1 VVNKGLRG
9 WIDFL
14 LPGACLL
21 CGVRVPA
28 GRDFCPGCDAELPR
42 PGPTCACCAAPLTH
56 PPELEL
62 RCARCQQTAP
72 AFDRTFAL
80 FSYAAP
86 IDRLILRLKYHSDLS
101 LARVL
106 GSRLAVALRA
116 RATAIPD
123 VIVPVPLHVTRL
135 RERGYNQAL
144 ELARPIARKLNVP
157 VDYRSVTRVRPTAPQ
172 IDMDYDARHKNVRRA
187 FRANGDFTGQRVA
200 IVDDVMTSGHTVNA
214 VAAALRKAGAAE
226 VAVWIVARA

>member
-1 VVNKGLRG
+1 LVNKGLRG

-28 GRDFCPGCDAELPR
+28 GGDICAGCDAELPR
-42 PGPTCACCAAPLTH
+42 PGPTCACCAAPLAH
-56 PPELEL
+56 APELEL
-62 RCARCQQTAP
+62 RCARCQQTPP
-72 AFDRTFAL
+72 AFDRTVAL

-86 IDRLILRLKYHSDLS
+86 IDRLILRLKYHGDLS

-106 GSRLAVALRA
+106 GSRLGVTLLA
-116 RATAIPD
+116 RSIAIPD
-123 VIVPVPLHVTRL
+123 VIVPVPLHVTRQ

-144 ELARPIARKLNVP
+144 ELARPIAKRLNVP
-157 VDYRSVTRVRPTAPQ
+157 VDYRSVMRVRPTVPQ
-172 IDMDYDARHKNVRRA
+172 IDMDYEARRKNVRRA
-187 FRANGDFTGQRVA
+187 FHASGDFSGQRVA

-226 VAVWIVARA
+226 VSVWIVARA

>member
-1 VVNKGLRG
+1 LVNKRLRG

-21 CGVRVPA
+21 CGARLPA
-28 GRDFCPGCDAELPR
+28 GGDICTGCDAELPR
-42 PGPTCACCAAPLTH
+42 PGPTCACCAAPLPH
-56 PPELEL
+56 SPRLDL
-62 RCARCQQTAP
+62 RCARCQQTPP
-72 AFDRTFAL
+72 AFDRTVAL

-86 IDRLILRLKYHSDLS
+86 IDRLILRLKYHGDLS

-106 GSRLAVALRA
+106 GSRLG
-116 RATAIPD
+116 ATLTAQSVAIPD
-123 VIVPVPLHVTRL
+123 VIVPVPLHVARL

-144 ELARPIARKLNVP
+144 ELARPIAKRLNVP
-157 VDYRSVTRVRPTAPQ
+157 VDYRSITRVRATAPQ
-172 IDMDYDARHKNVRRA
+172 IDMDHDARRMNVRRA
-187 FRANGDFTGQRVA
+187 FRANADFTGQRVA

>member
-21 CGVRVPA
+21 CGARVPA
-28 GRDFCPGCDAELPR
+28 GGDICPGCDAELPR
-42 PGPTCACCAAPLTH
+42 PGPTCACCAAPLAH

-62 RCARCQQTAP
+62 RCARCQQRPP
-72 AFDRTFAL
+72 AFDRTVAL

-86 IDRLILRLKYHSDLS
+86 VDRLILRLKYHHDLS

-106 GSRLAVALRA
+106 GNRLGATLTAQS
-116 RATAIPD
+116 TAIPE
-123 VIVPVPLHVTRL
+123 VIVPVPLHVARL

-144 ELARPIARKLNVP
+144 ELARPIAKRLNLP

-172 IDMDYDARHKNVRRA
+172 IGMDYDARRKNVRRA
-187 FRANGDFTGQRVA
+187 FRVDGDFTGQRVA

-214 VAAALRKAGAAE
+214 VAAALREAGASD

>member
-1 VVNKGLRG
+1 LVNKGLRG

-21 CGVRVPA
+21 CGARVPA
-28 GRDFCPGCDAELPR
+28 GGDICPGCDAELPR

-56 PPELEL
+56 PPQLEL
-62 RCARCQQTAP
+62 RCARCQQVPP
-72 AFDRTFAL
+72 AFDRTVAL

-86 IDRLILRLKYHSDLS
+86 IDRLILRLKYRSDLS

-106 GSRLAVALRA
+106 GSRLGVALRA
-116 RATAIPD
+116 RAAAIPD

-144 ELARPIARKLNVP
+144 ELARPIARRLNVP
-157 VDYRSVTRVRPTAPQ
+157 VDYWSVTRVRPTAPQ
-172 IDMDYDARHKNVRRA
+172 IDMDHDARRRNVRRA
-187 FRANGDFTGQRVA
+187 FRVNGDFTGRRVA

-214 VAAALRKAGAAE
+214 VAQALRKAGAAD